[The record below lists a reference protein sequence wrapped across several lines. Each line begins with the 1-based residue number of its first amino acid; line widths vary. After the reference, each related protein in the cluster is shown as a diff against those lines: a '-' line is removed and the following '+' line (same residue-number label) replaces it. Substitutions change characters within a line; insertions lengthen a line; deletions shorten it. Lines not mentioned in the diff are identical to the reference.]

1 MTTSAKTD
9 QQEWYPIEA
18 SKPFPLM
25 AGVTISKATEHSND
39 LKSMASARLEIYAAW
54 ALTSKAQIQAVCAGR
69 LRYGIGFL
77 KKGICTRSILN
88 KPSDI

>member
-1 MTTSAKTD
+1 
-9 QQEWYPIEA
+9 
-18 SKPFPLM
+18 
-25 AGVTISKATEHSND
+25 
-39 LKSMASARLEIYAAW
+39 MASARLEIYAAW